1 MKRLLW
7 MIVRIGTVAGTPRP
21 HHHPGVPM
29 SLIPRVLAAGG
40 LLAVPALLAVGSQ
53 ALSRPAEVPPVEPR
67 TVVVDLA
74 RTTGAGSGVDDG
86 AAVTPP
92 ASEPPAAAPSG
103 PSTPPPAPAPDSSAA
118 PQPSPAPVPPV
129 PTPVPAP
136 VAPPQQ
142 ETPGLVERQVLGDDD
157 GDDGAGDGDDG
168 TEDGLAPGEI
178 DDDAATTGED

>member
-1 MKRLLW
+1 
-7 MIVRIGTVAGTPRP
+7 
-21 HHHPGVPM
+21 M

-86 AAVTPP
+86 LAATPP
-92 ASEPPAAAPSG
+92 ASEPPAAAPAV

-118 PQPSPAPVPPV
+118 PQPSPAPLSPDPA
-129 PTPVPAP
+129 PAPAPAPAP
-136 VAPPQQ
+136 VAPPLQ

-157 GDDGAGDGDDG
+157 DDGAGDGDDG
-168 TEDGLAPGEI
+168 AEDGNAPEEI